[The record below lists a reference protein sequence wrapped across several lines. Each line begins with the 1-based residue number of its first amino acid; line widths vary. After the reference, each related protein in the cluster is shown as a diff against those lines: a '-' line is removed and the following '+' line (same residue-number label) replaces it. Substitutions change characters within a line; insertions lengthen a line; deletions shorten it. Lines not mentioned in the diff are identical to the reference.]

1 MKQTSIICRLGR
13 KRRMRDLIM
22 KLAPTEFNTYI
33 EPFVGSGD
41 IFLFMGLDPSV
52 KAVINDLDPIISDSW
67 KIIKSNPSIGTGDKY
82 DKLTKEQKI
91 ALAYKKSHSNPLD
104 KLVSNMLRLC
114 GSFGGVVRET
124 GTPTLYKIPV
134 MKTRL
139 QKIAGLSEYMKNTTV
154 LKQDYKTVIKKYDN
168 ANSFIY
174 LDPPY
179 ETKDDRD
186 LYKEDN
192 MDYEEMARVLK
203 SVKGKFVMSINDSP
217 NIRSVFK
224 GFKQSKVRVKGGASD
239 DKDIGKDRDELI
251 IKNF

>member
-13 KRRMRDLIM
+13 KRRMREVIA
-22 KLAPTEFNTYI
+22 KLAPAAFTTYI

-41 IFLFMGLDPSV
+41 IYLFMGLDPSV
-52 KAVINDLDPIISDSW
+52 KAVINDLDPIIADSW
-67 KIIKSNPSIGTGDKY
+67 KIIKSNPDIGTGDKY
-82 DKLTKEQKI
+82 DKLTKEQKV
-91 ALAYKKSHSNPLD
+91 ALAFKKSHSNPLD

-114 GSFGGVVRET
+114 GSFGGVIKET
-124 GTPTLYKIPV
+124 GTPTLYKIPI

-139 QKIAGLSEYMKNTTV
+139 EKIDGLADYMKNTTV

-168 ANSFIY
+168 ANAFIY

-179 ETKDDRD
+179 ENAGSD

-192 MDYEEMARVLK
+192 MDYEEMAKVLK
-203 SVKGKFVMSINDSP
+203 SIKGKFIMSINDSP
-217 NIRSVFK
+217 NIRSIFK
-224 GFKQSKVRVKGGASD
+224 GFKQVKVLVKGGASNE
-239 DKDIGKDRDELI
+239 KDIGKDRRELI

>member
-1 MKQTSIICRLGR
+1 MKNTSIICRLGR
-13 KRRMRDLIM
+13 KRKMRDLIFNS
-22 KLAPTEFNTYI
+22 APKDFTTYI

-41 IFLFMGLDPSV
+41 IYLFMGLDPSV

-67 KIIKSNPSIGTGDKY
+67 KVIKSNPDIGTGDKY
-82 DKLTKEQKI
+82 DNLTKEQKT
-91 ALAYKKSHSNPLD
+91 ALAFKKTHSNKLD
-104 KLVSNMLRLC
+104 KLVANMLRLC
-114 GSFGGVVRET
+114 GSFGGT
-124 GTPTLYKIPV
+124 IKPSDKKLYKIPV

-139 QKIAGLSEYMKNTTV
+139 EKIEGLANYMKNTTV

-168 ANSFIY
+168 VNAFLY

-179 ETKDDRD
+179 ETKDDRK

-192 MDYEEMARVLK
+192 MNYEEMARVLS
-203 SVKGKFVMSINDSP
+203 SVKGKFMMSINDSP
-217 NIRSVFK
+217 NIRSTFK
-224 GFKQSKVRVKGGASD
+224 AFKQSKVRVKGGASE